1 MAHESFPPHPRA
13 LTASRRGNGWSF
25 ARRWGFFDAMDGRA
39 SGGGTGDFMEC
50 RADWGGALQKR
61 DLCDSGALPRRVAL
75 GVSAAVPRLEGG
87 R

>member
-1 MAHESFPPHPRA
+1 
-13 LTASRRGNGWSF
+13 
-25 ARRWGFFDAMDGRA
+25 MDGDT
-39 SGGGTGDFMEC
+39 SGEGTGDFMEC

-75 GVSAAVPRLEGG
+75 GASAAVPRLEGG